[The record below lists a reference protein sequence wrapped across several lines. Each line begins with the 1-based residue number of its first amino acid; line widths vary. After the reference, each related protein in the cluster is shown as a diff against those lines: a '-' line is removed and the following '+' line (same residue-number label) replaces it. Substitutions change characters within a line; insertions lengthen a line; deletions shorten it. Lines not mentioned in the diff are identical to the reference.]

1 MRGKVVAA
9 ALLVLQAAGM
19 ALPAAGAERPWRAD
33 RSVAVVIG
41 NADYAD
47 PMPDVAF
54 AHRDADAFRTW
65 LVAQRGY
72 LPENVIDLRDANL
85 RDLYRVFGTA
95 SDHRGQLSDWV
106 RPDSEVTVFYSGHGV
121 PGETADGER
130 RGFLLPVDADAEK
143 PSLTGYD
150 RQVLLD
156 NLARLDVPRVLVFL
170 DACFSGFSDGG
181 ALVQG
186 VSASFGIEVV
196 PAKPQASVS
205 VLTAASAAQFA
216 SWDREAGHGLFTEY
230 LLRGLYGAADAAGT
244 GNGDGRVAL
253 AEVKT

>member
-1 MRGKVVAA
+1 M
-9 ALLVLQAAGM
+9 
-19 ALPAAGAERPWRAD
+19 
-33 RSVAVVIG
+33 AVVIG

-54 AHRDADAFRTW
+54 AHRDADAFRAW

-95 SDHRGQLSDWV
+95 TDHRGQLSDWV

-121 PGETADGER
+121 TGETADGER

-196 PAKPQASVS
+196 PAKPQASV
-205 VLTAASAAQFA
+205 
-216 SWDREAGHGLFTEY
+216 
-230 LLRGLYGAADAAGT
+230 
-244 GNGDGRVAL
+244 
-253 AEVKT
+253 